1 MNRKDYSTLQLHTS
15 NSSLIFYDLIHSRQ
29 ASSSFTIQCLSI
41 NKGKA
46 HKVTMW
52 RRELSWLNDSYYGDN
67 LSEKLIDWRKK
78 WFMDYLIYDVFL
90 LEWDPSSL
98 ISFILSLIWLELG
111 FNQITALIIR
121 AKQMLPR
128 RRGRLIDEKFEKL
141 NKGRMFF
148 WHFSFC
154 LTLCLLSGVRTERRG
169 QSVW

>member
-1 MNRKDYSTLQLHTS
+1 M
-15 NSSLIFYDLIHSRQ
+15 
-29 ASSSFTIQCLSI
+29 
-41 NKGKA
+41 A
-46 HKVTMW
+46 HKVIF
-52 RRELSWLNDSYYGDN
+52 LLNDSYYGDN

-128 RRGRLIDEKFEKL
+128 RRARLIDENFEKL
-141 NKGRMFF
+141 NKSRMFF

-154 LTLCLLSGVRTERRG
+154 LTLCLLSRSADREKGTVCMINKSEAITKVYVVFTSLHWQTLYLAPPAPVFQAEKRFNMLLP
-169 QSVW
+169 